1 MSVYRQGLV
10 PFSRSHPVPLSCAKG
25 SAVKT
30 QEAVAAQRHTAGSAI
45 LVNSGVLPNTRGGPL
60 ETISL
65 CQTKALAVFKLDVD
79 VEGNRVQA
87 VVDTAA
93 EATLISDRLFYTLN
107 PPPPFIRPCKIAT
120 AGRELSMDGGVV
132 GPVRLKLGDREC
144 TENIYVTPLE
154 DEMLIGFD
162 LLTKYGA
169 NIDMGRRTITFQD
182 GSVDSGVEMARSPGM
197 RRGCL
202 SLLRA
207 TLGWEP
213 VARDSQFPVFAL
225 QGAIGAPSS
234 VPPVVGAVRV
244 SPIPT
249 EVAAVDINPRGRSP
263 SRCGESIPCKR
274 HISGRDER

>member
-1 MSVYRQGLV
+1 MV
-10 PFSRSHPVPLSCAKG
+10 
-25 SAVKT
+25 
-30 QEAVAAQRHTAGSAI
+30 
-45 LVNSGVLPNTRGGPL
+45 PL

-65 CQTKALAVFKLDVD
+65 CQTKALAVFNVDVD

-93 EATLISDRLFYTLN
+93 EATLLSDRLFYTLN

-169 NIDMGRRTITFQD
+169 NIYMGRRTITFQD
-182 GSVDSGVEMARSPGM
+182 GSVDSGVEMARSPAKGM
-197 RRGCL
+197 SVSAKSHTGLGASGQGQSVSRLCSAGWDRRSVFRPTSSGSCEGEPNTHRGSGC
-202 SLLRA
+202 
-207 TLGWEP
+207 G
-213 VARDSQFPVFAL
+213 
-225 QGAIGAPSS
+225 
-234 VPPVVGAVRV
+234 
-244 SPIPT
+244 
-249 EVAAVDINPRGRSP
+249 
-263 SRCGESIPCKR
+263 
-274 HISGRDER
+274 H